1 MTATLVLLALV
12 FALLVIGMLL
22 GMIVDGAALDQG
34 THQQG
39 R

>member
-22 GMIVDGAALDQG
+22 GMIVDGDAFDPG
-34 THQQG
+34 SRQQG